1 MKKTL
6 RQECAQCIQHG
17 PVKLK
22 QGDVERKEEMRLV
35 GWWRPDNIRPVGH
48 CKDLG
53 FFQGVVLSGMFNPQL
68 GIEPTPP
75 PLGLRSF
82 NLWTTREVP
91 ELGLLFCMR

>member
-6 RQECAQCIQHG
+6 RQEYAQCIQQG

-22 QGDVERKEEMRLV
+22 QGDAGRKEEMRSV

-53 FFQGVVLSGMFNPQL
+53 FFRG
-68 GIEPTPP
+68 
-75 PLGLRSF
+75 
-82 NLWTTREVP
+82 
-91 ELGLLFCMR
+91 